1 MDNPME
7 EEHTETQMEAEEVQ
21 GLYKKR
27 VLRNLK

>member
-1 MDNPME
+1 MDNPM
-7 EEHTETQMEAEEVQ
+7 EEHTETQMEAEKVQ